1 MALSEQ
7 LRKPLKACSVSELE
21 ALAAEI
27 RETVIQTVETNGGHL
42 SPNLGMVEL
51 TLALYFAFDFPADKL
66 LFDVGHQSYI
76 KSSPTVRSGFPRC
89 GKRAGSPDSLRRRR
103 ARTTRSSP
111 VMQAIRSR
119 RGSGSQRR
127 ATSRGRTTGS

>member
-51 TLALYFAFDFPADKL
+51 TLALYFAFD
-66 LFDVGHQSYI
+66 
-76 KSSPTVRSGFPRC
+76 
-89 GKRAGSPDSLRRRR
+89 LR
-103 ARTTRSSP
+103 T
-111 VMQAIRSR
+111 
-119 RGSGSQRR
+119 
-127 ATSRGRTTGS
+127 

>member
-42 SPNLGMVEL
+42 SPNLGL
-51 TLALYFAFDFPADKL
+51 
-66 LFDVGHQSYI
+66 
-76 KSSPTVRSGFPRC
+76 
-89 GKRAGSPDSLRRRR
+89 SL
-103 ARTTRSSP
+103 
-111 VMQAIRSR
+111 IHI
-119 RGSGSQRR
+119 
-127 ATSRGRTTGS
+127 